1 MPKITPF
8 FVAFFKHNHYNK
20 DRKTKGKIFFMNP
33 EEKQNTPTQ
42 PETTETPAA
51 DNPAVEIPT
60 PEIAPETPTD
70 SATESTTDAAADTS
84 SLDQVA
90 ADLASAAADGSASM
104 MEPTPA
110 STSTDTPAE
119 TPAITPVDPL
129 VDTAPLAN
137 TPAEQP
143 ATEPAAE
150 PAPEATAATDA
161 PADTAEAPAGTPTL
175 EAPADLVAEVPS
187 ATATDTANSDAP
199 AESSFGAVENPD
211 FSDVTPPATVDTS
224 IGGDLGGESDL
235 TGDSNG
241 DTSSESSDTT
251 TSMDFTSDGPS
262 NNSDSDNSDNAEG
275 GDSDSSESSDDSGMT
290 SASFIGDAPK
300 PKEEKV
306 ESDDEEPL
314 TPADPVPGSIGSA
327 ISYSEDA
334 PNHSEPIKKPFKLKF
349 LKKEKNPEENE
360 VTIGKKKLDTKKIL
374 IIVGAVLLVGVIAF
388 VLFFVLG
395 NPSKSSST
403 KKTTQLTTSKAV
415 ESNLVCKKEGGA
427 DAFSQYPEVVSGTE
441 EIIAMYKDK
450 ALVSFGDNLT
460 LNYDSS
466 DVASVRL
473 VDIKSNYVS
482 AYSALKLTSDP
493 FDTTFN
499 SKGKTVTMSR
509 QADGDDIDMTNA
521 KLLGI
526 PVLKGEVFD
535 DIDSIQET
543 FESQGFACTAK

>member
-1 MPKITPF
+1 
-8 FVAFFKHNHYNK
+8 
-20 DRKTKGKIFFMNP
+20 MNP
-33 EEKQNTPTQ
+33 EEKQNTSTQ
-42 PETTETPAA
+42 PETKETPAA

-70 SATESTTDAAADTS
+70 SATEPTADAAADTS

-110 STSTDTPAE
+110 STPAD

-143 ATEPAAE
+143 ATGLATEPVAEQAPDAA
-150 PAPEATAATDA
+150 AATNTPADA
-161 PADTAEAPAGTPTL
+161 PADTAEAPAGASTL

-187 ATATDTANSDAP
+187 AAATDAASSDAP
-199 AESSFGAVENPD
+199 AEPSFGAVENPD

-241 DTSSESSDTT
+241 DTSNVSSDTT

-275 GDSDSSESSDDSGMT
+275 GDSDSSESSDNSGMT

-300 PKEEKV
+300 PKEKKV

-349 LKKEKNPEENE
+349 FKKEKTPEENE
-360 VTIGKKKLDTKKIL
+360 ITIGKKKLDTKKIL

-395 NPSKSSST
+395 NPSRSSST
-403 KKTTQLTTSKAV
+403 KKTTQLTTAKAV

-493 FDTTFN
+493 FDTAFN
-499 SKGKTVTMSR
+499 SNGKTVTMSR

>member
-1 MPKITPF
+1 
-8 FVAFFKHNHYNK
+8 
-20 DRKTKGKIFFMNP
+20 MNP

-60 PEIAPETPTD
+60 PEIAPETPTG
-70 SATESTTDAAADTS
+70 SATEPTAEAAADTS

-110 STSTDTPAE
+110 STSTDIPAETPAE
-119 TPAITPVDPL
+119 APADTPAITPVDPL

-137 TPAEQP
+137 TSAEQP
-143 ATEPAAE
+143 TTEPVAE
-150 PAPEATAATDA
+150 SASDAAATTDTPADA
-161 PADTAEAPAGTPTL
+161 PADTAEAPAGASTL

-187 ATATDTANSDAP
+187 AAATDTASSDAP
-199 AESSFGAVENPD
+199 AEPSFGAVENPD

-241 DTSSESSDTT
+241 DTSNESSDTT

-300 PKEEKV
+300 PKEKKV

-349 LKKEKNPEENE
+349 LKKEKTPDENE

-403 KKTTQLTTSKAV
+403 KKTTQLTTAKAV

-493 FDTTFN
+493 FDTAFN